1 MVIPLGWSSNYMC
14 WVVPWL
20 GSLDYYLEVVGDLHH
35 LRKMQNSFL
44 DDDIRYISPKNP
56 IKQKGETAKIKL
68 LKDGAWISRVYNYPG
83 CPFEI
88 FHKPWKKGAPEP
100 ETKQYFNGMSV
111 KGFEH
116 CSSDWFHSRITN
128 PPKKGY
134 TILRRRQIEEVHHG
148 TRDSCRSLDSGSGD
162 CCSVHLLT
170 GVWEFRHLGQ
180 VNERWNQSPTEVM
193 LYWHQFT
200 LHH

>member
-1 MVIPLGWSSNYMC
+1 MVISLGWSSNYMC

-88 FHKPWKKGAPEP
+88 FHKPWKKGARNLKP
-100 ETKQYFNGMSV
+100 
-111 KGFEH
+111 
-116 CSSDWFHSRITN
+116 SSTLMECPSRVLNIAQVIDFTLASQT
-128 PPKKGY
+128 PPKKATPSFDVDRLKRFIMGPG
-134 TILRRRQIEEVHHG
+134 IVVEV
-148 TRDSCRSLDSGSGD
+148 
-162 CCSVHLLT
+162 
-170 GVWEFRHLGQ
+170 
-180 VNERWNQSPTEVM
+180 
-193 LYWHQFT
+193 
-200 LHH
+200 